1 MYYLKSIAHRHLK
14 HRGQVYATKGEGS
27 MFKRLRKAAAVICAA
42 AMVLSM
48 TACGSAGDKKV
59 VLHFTHTQS
68 PGSISDLTAQE
79 FKRLVEERSAGRIE
93 VNIYSNC
100 GLSGGDLTKAIELVQ
115 AGNIDIHSCAPPNIA
130 NYDKKFYSFW
140 LPFLFPNS
148 DDLLAFC
155 HSDKVH
161 EVVNGWCNDLE
172 MEMLGINNAGS
183 RQISN
188 SKKEIT
194 KPEDLKGMNIRVPG
208 ANIFIGLY
216 RNYFGANPTAMDFSE
231 VYTSLQQKTIDG
243 QENPIA
249 VFDSSKFAEV
259 QQYVTL
265 WDGVRDTTIWVMSRK
280 TMDRLSPEDQDL
292 VKECAAEA
300 LDWGN
305 EYLADNEAVII
316 QKLKDGGT
324 VITELTEEQKAEF
337 QKACTGI
344 YDDYAKSVGQDV
356 IDLFTGGYKN

>member
-1 MYYLKSIAHRHLK
+1 
-14 HRGQVYATKGEGS
+14 
-27 MFKRLRKAAAVICAA
+27 MFKRLKKAAAVICAA

-79 FKRLVEERSAGRIE
+79 FKKLVEERSGGRIE
-93 VNIYSNC
+93 VSIYSNC

-208 ANIFIGLY
+208 ANIFIDLY

-249 VFDSSKFAEV
+249 VFDSSKFAE
-259 QQYVTL
+259 
-265 WDGVRDTTIWVMSRK
+265 
-280 TMDRLSPEDQDL
+280 
-292 VKECAAEA
+292 EA

-305 EYLADNEAVII
+305 DYLADNEAVII

-337 QKACTGI
+337 QKACSGI